1 MEALHRHTRE
11 DLKFLCF
18 SVQLCHDRMPISEEK
33 TGAREDDAR
42 EFLTAWSFYFYFLF
56 YFYRWDWFFASFYV
70 DVAVVEILLI
80 EDY

>member
-1 MEALHRHTRE
+1 
-11 DLKFLCF
+11 
-18 SVQLCHDRMPISEEK
+18 MPISEEK

-70 DVAVVEILLI
+70 AVAVVEILLI